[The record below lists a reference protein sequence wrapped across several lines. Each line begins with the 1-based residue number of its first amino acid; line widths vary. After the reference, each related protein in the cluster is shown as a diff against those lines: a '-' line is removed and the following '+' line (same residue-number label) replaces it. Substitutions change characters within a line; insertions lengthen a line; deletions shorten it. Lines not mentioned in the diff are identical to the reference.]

1 MLTEN
6 DWVLFN
12 LDLNLHSTTFV
23 LHHKIISFLRHM
35 EKDDT
40 ILNQTLPY
48 SQLALLGI
56 SRLQADNLPEDIKS
70 SLLNG
75 KVTTLLKVLKVEL
88 QASNGSVVTMPVK
101 LQMIKN
107 EKDESVL
114 MAYPVQREISE
125 KTIKDL
131 VLQNKK

>member
-1 MLTEN
+1 
-6 DWVLFN
+6 
-12 LDLNLHSTTFV
+12 
-23 LHHKIISFLRHM
+23 M